1 MKMHIY
7 DSLYYYVAQQIDDKI
22 GQPAYFTLWGK
33 YGGNNVLKISNSKS
47 QMLVCYDRR
56 IMCINSTSCTF

>member
-7 DSLYYYVAQQIDDKI
+7 DPLYYYVAQQIDHKI
-22 GQPAYFTLWGK
+22 GQPAYFTIWGK

-47 QMLVCYDRR
+47 QM
-56 IMCINSTSCTF
+56 